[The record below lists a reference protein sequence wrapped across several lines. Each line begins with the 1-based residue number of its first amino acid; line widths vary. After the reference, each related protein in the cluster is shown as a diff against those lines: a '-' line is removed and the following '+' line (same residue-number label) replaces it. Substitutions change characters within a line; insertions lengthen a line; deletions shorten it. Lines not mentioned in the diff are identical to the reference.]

1 MSDKNTGEIVLY
13 QPDDTIRLDVMI
25 DDETVWLTQAQ
36 MTQLFDKDKRTVS
49 EHIGNI
55 FREGELDKTSVV
67 RNFRTTAPDGKSYNT
82 NYYNLDII
90 ISVGYRIKSVRG
102 TQFRKWATR
111 VLKDYLLK
119 GYAIN
124 QRFERFE
131 NFAVETSQKLT
142 EIEVKIDFVKQLK
155 RSEFHDLRSKI
166 LTTNLEKTRVLP
178 KAFTRKGSYMLA
190 TILKG
195 DKATETTMQS
205 RRDDTLL
212 TVGFNLRTTNV
223 AHTHDSPA
231 RDDTCFVSVTDYEV
245 SSHAGL
251 KDERSVSLS
260 RRLKSTVNRVSSL
273 RDFSRI
279 ICENPRH
286 PRHLRSKILKS
297 SI

>member
-1 MSDKNTGEIVLY
+1 MNIVKFNDVADKII
-13 QPDDTIRLDVMI
+13 TIRGQKVLLDSDVA
-25 DDETVWLTQAQ
+25 DLYGTDT
-36 MTQLFDKDKRTVS
+36 R
-49 EHIGNI
+49 
-55 FREGELDKTSVV
+55 
-67 RNFRTTAPDGKSYNT
+67 
-82 NYYNLDII
+82 DIN
-90 ISVGYRIKSVRG
+90 KSV
-102 TQFRKWATR
+102 KNNP
-111 VLKDYLLK
+111 LKFPE
-119 GYAIN
+119 GYIIELTETEKA
-124 QRFERFE
+124 EVVE
-131 NFAVETSQKLT
+131 NF
-142 EIEVKIDFVKQLK
+142 
-155 RSEFHDLRSKI
+155 HH
-166 LTTNLEKTRVLP
+166 LEKLKFSPFLP

-223 AHTHDSPA
+223 AHTNDSPA
-231 RDDTCFVSVTDYEV
+231 RDDTCFVSVTDNEV

-273 RDFSRI
+273 RDLSRI

>member
-1 MSDKNTGEIVLY
+1 MNDKNTGEIVLY

-124 QRFERFE
+124 QRFDRFE

-142 EIEVKIDFVKQLK
+142 EIEVKLDFVKQYIEDAF
-155 RSEFHDLRSKI
+155 RDYNDINED
-166 LTTNLEKTRVLP
+166 TR
-178 KAFTRKGSYMLA
+178 
-190 TILKG
+190 
-195 DKATETTMQS
+195 MQL
-205 RRDDTLL
+205 D
-212 TVGFNLRTTNV
+212 
-223 AHTHDSPA
+223 
-231 RDDTCFVSVTDYEV
+231 
-245 SSHAGL
+245 
-251 KDERSVSLS
+251 
-260 RRLKSTVNRVSSL
+260 
-273 RDFSRI
+273 I
-279 ICENPRH
+279 ICGELADIQSNYKRIDTKRKPIGF
-286 PRHLRSKILKS
+286 LAGK
-297 SI
+297 